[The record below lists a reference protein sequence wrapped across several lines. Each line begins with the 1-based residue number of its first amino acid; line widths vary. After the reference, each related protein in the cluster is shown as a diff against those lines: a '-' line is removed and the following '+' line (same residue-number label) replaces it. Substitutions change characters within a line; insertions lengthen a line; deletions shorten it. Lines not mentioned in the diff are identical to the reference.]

1 MPGSSWPISKRDL
14 APYYRR
20 ASQLEKTD
28 DLLQASADILRE
40 ADILEPELGRDLCL
54 SFSRY
59 CPEKKF
65 ARLFLPLINSSTIP
79 IVLHANVCTV
89 RFSQDSTNVE
99 LVEFRTLAGRVGT
112 CRART
117 FVFCLGGIESAR
129 FILNQRH
136 APWDPSRLA
145 GRFFADHI
153 QCFAA
158 EIRKADLS
166 APGWCFGP
174 RRVSKQY
181 LPKLKLTPEAQRK
194 HEVLNVAGLI
204 EILGWQLVDA

>member
-40 ADILEPELGRDLCL
+40 ADILEPELGRESYACH
-54 SFSRY
+54 FGY

-99 LVEFRTLAGRVGT
+99 FSRISYASGT
-112 CRART
+112 CWHLPCAHLRLLSRRDRKCPLHPQSKACT
-117 FVFCLGGIESAR
+117 VGPI
-129 FILNQRH
+129 
-136 APWDPSRLA
+136 PSRGPFLRGSHSVFRRGDPQSRSISA
-145 GRFFADHI
+145 WLVLWSTTGVEAVSSE
-153 QCFAA
+153 A
-158 EIRKADLS
+158 KAYARS
-166 APGWCFGP
+166 STQA
-174 RRVSKQY
+174 
-181 LPKLKLTPEAQRK
+181 
-194 HEVLNVAGLI
+194 
-204 EILGWQLVDA
+204 